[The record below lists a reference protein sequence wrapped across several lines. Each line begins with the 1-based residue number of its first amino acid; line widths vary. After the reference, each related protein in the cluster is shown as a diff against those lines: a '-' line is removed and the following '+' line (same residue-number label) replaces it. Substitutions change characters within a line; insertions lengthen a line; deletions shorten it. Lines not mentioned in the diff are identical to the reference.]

1 MSSSFMSMTDVTKK
15 ILSRDS
21 NYLVDMVMRPKFG
34 ISNISSM
41 RSYRNLNFIRIRPE
55 KPLFLRA
62 GLGSSSI
69 TLDWH

>member
-1 MSSSFMSMTDVTKK
+1 MQSSFMSMTDVTKK

-41 RSYRNLNFIRIRPE
+41 REVIVI
-55 KPLFLRA
+55 
-62 GLGSSSI
+62 SI
-69 TLDWH
+69 L